1 VTLVTIILPFPSH
14 TTTGHF
20 SFCIVFEGV
29 PFPTSLPLQTFY
41 RSYPPRD
48 QSIAPRSATRP
59 VFVLP
64 VEETQ
69 LNQST
74 TGCAVALTRFDNDS
88 PSEGFHALWFK
99 QSHRPNLSSLSI
111 LRVLEHPSGLD
122 AGARNVPISVPRIG
136 GVMWHHYAKNC
147 RLVSPPPPP
156 RLPPVSAALFYTAPR
171 HTPRP
176 VPAFKPSV
184 RPEEGAPEI
193 ERNRRPAGSSIVGGA

>member
-69 LNQST
+69 LNHT
-74 TGCAVALTRFDNDS
+74 
-88 PSEGFHALWFK
+88 EGSL
-99 QSHRPNLSSLSI
+99 SSRLSSLRSVQKEVPQK
-111 LRVLEHPSGLD
+111 LKGTD
-122 AGARNVPISVPRIG
+122 APQ
-136 GVMWHHYAKNC
+136 
-147 RLVSPPPPP
+147 
-156 RLPPVSAALFYTAPR
+156 ALQ
-171 HTPRP
+171 
-176 VPAFKPSV
+176 
-184 RPEEGAPEI
+184 
-193 ERNRRPAGSSIVGGA
+193 